1 MKKCDVI
8 NKAMRVCEG
17 IIPADNLNRVNITIF
32 KTGVELDYG
41 FNHGRDPEK
50 MSTENVIRTISD
62 AVNGLPNIE
71 FSSVNI
77 YVFHDNVDVRYR
89 YLRDKE
95 E

>member
-8 NKAMRVCEG
+8 NKAMRACEG
-17 IIPADNLNRVNITIF
+17 IISADNLNRVNICIYYNC
-32 KTGVELDYG
+32 VDLSYG
-41 FNHGRDPEK
+41 TNLERDPEK
-50 MSTENVIRTISD
+50 MSTENVTRIISD

-77 YVFHDNVDVRYR
+77 YVFHDNVDVRYK